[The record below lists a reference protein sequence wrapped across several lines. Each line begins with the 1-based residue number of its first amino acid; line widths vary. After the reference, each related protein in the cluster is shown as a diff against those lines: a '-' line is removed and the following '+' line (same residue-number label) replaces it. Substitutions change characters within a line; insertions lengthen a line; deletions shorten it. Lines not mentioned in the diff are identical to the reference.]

1 MAKTIPSPTL
11 AETALGL
18 RTENPVA
25 RLMAGFT
32 GFAVALTLILA
43 TVLPVEGHRATC
55 AKPLDGQATCRTEWQ
70 P

>member
-1 MAKTIPSPTL
+1 MAKPPPSPTL

-18 RTENPVA
+18 RAENPLA

-43 TVLPVEGHRATC
+43 TVLPVEAHRAAC
-55 AKPLDGQATCRTEWQ
+55 AKPLEGPAACRTE
-70 P
+70 